1 MRDLLVLGIFLS
13 TVPFALRHPW
23 VGVLVWT
30 WISIM
35 NPHRL
40 TFGFAYNLQFA
51 AAAAGMV
58 LLSLVITRDKLR
70 MSWAPPVVMLMLFV
84 VWMCVSTALAL
95 SPAGSWPQLD
105 KVLKIQLMTAI
116 ALLAFH
122 ERKQIDIYVWVNA
135 FSVGYF
141 GLKGGLY
148 TIATGGGGRVWGPE
162 GSFIEDNNDLAL
174 ATIMVIPLLNY
185 LRVVATRS
193 WVRLGLLASMLLCA
207 LSALGSQSRGALLA
221 IAAMGLVMW
230 YRSDKKVVTGVV
242 LATVAAG
249 LLAFMPQAWEQ
260 RMSTIGTYEEDGS
273 AMGRIH
279 TWKFCANLAAQ
290 RFTGGGFDIYNVPN
304 LMTYGPPEARGVHVA
319 HSIYFSVLGEHGYV
333 GLVLFLLIWWL
344 TFREAGKLRKV
355 SKNKPELAWAYHL
368 AGMCQVSLAGYLV
381 GGAFLQL
388 AYFDLPYNI
397 LVILV
402 VTRRCLAENGPRP
415 ETAGAVSSTDPSR
428 SASLAAPPSHQTLS

>member
-30 WISIM
+30 WLSLM

-70 MSWAPPVVMLMLFV
+70 MPWTPPVVILFLFV
-84 VWMCVSTALAL
+84 VWMCVSTALAI

-105 KVLKIQLMTAI
+105 KVLKIQMMVAI
-116 ALLAFH
+116 ALLAFQ
-122 ERKQIDIYVWVNA
+122 ERKQIEMFVWVNA
-135 FSVGYF
+135 FSVGYY

-148 TIATGGGGRVWGPE
+148 TITTGGGGRVWGPE
-162 GSFIEDNNDLAL
+162 GSFIEDNNAL
-174 ATIMVIPLLNY
+174 AVAIIMVIPLLNY
-185 LRVVATRS
+185 LRLVANRS
-193 WVRLGLLASMLLCA
+193 WVRIGLLMSMLLCA

-221 IAAMGLVMW
+221 IAAMTLVLW
-230 YRSDKKVVTGVV
+230 YRSDKKVIAGV
-242 LATVAAG
+242 LIAAAAVA
-249 LLAFMPQAWEQ
+249 LLAFMPQSWEQ
-260 RMSTIGTYEEDGS
+260 RMSTINTYEEDGS
-273 AMGRIH
+273 AMGRIN
-279 TWKFCANLAAQ
+279 TWKFCANLAAH
-290 RFTGGGFDIYNVPN
+290 RITGGGFEIYDIANFREYA
-304 LMTYGPPEARGVHVA
+304 PPEATKVYVA
-319 HSIYFSVLGEHGYV
+319 HSIYFSVLGEHGFV
-333 GLVLFLLIWWL
+333 GLTLFILIWWL
-344 TFREAGKLRKV
+344 TFREAGKLRKA
-355 SKNKPELAWAYHL
+355 SRDKPGLAWVYQL
-368 AGMCQVSLAGYLV
+368 AGMCQVSLVGYLV

-402 VTRRCLAENGPRP
+402 VTQRWLREGEWKREIAGPTGSGDPHALAVVPSAKPGNQ
-415 ETAGAVSSTDPSR
+415 AV
-428 SASLAAPPSHQTLS
+428 

>member
-1 MRDLLVLGIFLS
+1 MRDLLLLGIFVS
-13 TVPFALRHPW
+13 TVPFAIRHTW

-30 WISIM
+30 WLSIM

-70 MSWAPPVVMLMLFV
+70 MSWTPPVVTLFLFV
-84 VWMCVSTALAL
+84 VWMCVSTAFAI

-122 ERKQIDIYVWVNA
+122 ERKHIELFVWVNA
-135 FSVGYF
+135 LSVAFF
-141 GLKGGLY
+141 GIKGGIY
-148 TIATGGGGRVWGPE
+148 TITTGGGGRVWGPE
-162 GSFIEDNNDLAL
+162 GTFIEDNNDLAV
-174 ATIMVIPLLNY
+174 AIIMVIPLLNY

-193 WVRLGLLASMLLCA
+193 WVRICLLVSMLLCA

-221 IAAMGLVMW
+221 IAAMTLILW
-230 YRSDKKVVTGVV
+230 YRSDRKVIAG
-242 LATVAAG
+242 LLIAAAAVG
-249 LLAFMPQAWEQ
+249 LLAFMPQSWEQ
-260 RMSTIGTYEEDGS
+260 RMSTIGTYEDDGS
-273 AMGRIH
+273 AMGRIN
-279 TWKFCANLAAQ
+279 TWKFCANLAAH
-290 RFTGGGFDIYNVPN
+290 RLTGGGFDIYNVPN
-304 LMTYGPPEARGVHVA
+304 FMAYGPPEARSVHVA

-333 GLVLFLLIWWL
+333 GLLLFILVWWL
-344 TFREAGKLRKV
+344 TFREAGKLRRA
-355 SKNKPELAWAYHL
+355 SRGKPEVAWAYHL
-368 AGMCQVSLAGYLV
+368 AGMCQVSMVGYLV

-402 VTRRCLAENGPRP
+402 ITRRWLVEGGWKH
-415 ETAGAVSSTDPSR
+415 ETVGAFGSADPSR
-428 SASLAAPPSHQTLS
+428 EASLPMASAQQARP